1 MSNLRNNNVYFT
13 CPALMAD
20 GRDSINTDYKPKND
34 AFFLLRGNMKNPYEF
49 REYLQSPVGYNSIV
63 NNINNYTTC
72 NPVPF
77 GCNTYPKY
85 PIEIG
90 ISSNSATDIKSEPS
104 FTRFF
109 NTIKS
114 DKVTKVTKLY

>member
-34 AFFLLRGNMKNPYEF
+34 AFLLSRGNITNPYEY
-49 REYLQSPVGYNSIV
+49 REYLQSPTGYNSIV
-63 NNINNYTTC
+63 NNNNNYTIC

-77 GCNTYPKY
+77 GCNTFPKT
-85 PIEIG
+85 PIELG
-90 ISSNSATDIKSEPS
+90 ISSNGIKSESS

-109 NTIKS
+109 TPIINK
-114 DKVTKVTKLY
+114 

>member
-34 AFFLLRGNMKNPYEF
+34 AFLLSRSNITNPYEYRNF
-49 REYLQSPVGYNSIV
+49 LQSPAGYSSIA
-63 NNINNYTTC
+63 NNNNNNYTLC

-77 GCNTYPKY
+77 GCNTFPKT
-85 PIEIG
+85 PIELG
-90 ISSNSATDIKSEPS
+90 ISSNSNSSNGIKSEPS

-109 NTIKS
+109 TTIKS
-114 DKVTKVTKLY
+114 IK